1 MQNKY
6 NLGMYD
12 KNTKESVSFV
22 PRHLTM
28 NIQESVEDSPM
39 DEPCPPSKI
48 FQRHGSLAEL
58 STIAVTEKQA
68 LDRQENSQCSDS
80 SESSAT
86 VDVENDSQGQQ
97 FGCLSQ
103 NLGAQLEVHSTPT
116 KVPTVENTPCNDPL
130 TPTANLKVLM
140 SVVSPAIRDRDEKKR
155 DLFVNNAGNM
165 TDEVVIEK
173 PNSYSR
179 KDKSLGLLCQR
190 FLAMFPEDPGDKSI
204 EISLDEI
211 SKDLKVE
218 RRRVYDIVNVLESV
232 EVLSRLAKNR
242 YVWHGKS
249 RIVQTLGKLKAL
261 SRNSIYKTHQKEE
274 KENFPNTP
282 SSGKQK
288 MKRYSSCGDLPKPN
302 AQLKDRILTKEEERM
317 MIK

>member
-1 MQNKY
+1 
-6 NLGMYD
+6 MYD
-12 KNTKESVSFV
+12 KITKESVNFV
-22 PRHLTM
+22 PRHVTM
-28 NIQESVEDSPM
+28 IIPESVEDSPM
-39 DEPCPPSKI
+39 DEQQTCPPSKI

-116 KVPTVENTPCNDPL
+116 KISTVENTPCNEPL
-130 TPTANLKVLM
+130 TPTANLKMLM

-155 DLFVNNAGNM
+155 DLFVNNAGNT

-190 FLAMFPEDPGDKSI
+190 YNSLANINSTHLW
-204 EISLDEI
+204 S
-211 SKDLKVE
+211 
-218 RRRVYDIVNVLESV
+218 VNF
-232 EVLSRLAKNR
+232 KPTW
-242 YVWHGKS
+242 YT
-249 RIVQTLGKLKAL
+249 QKL
-261 SRNSIYKTHQKEE
+261 
-274 KENFPNTP
+274 
-282 SSGKQK
+282 
-288 MKRYSSCGDLPKPN
+288 
-302 AQLKDRILTKEEERM
+302 
-317 MIK
+317 